1 MLSNSEFIRNEL
13 NQVYIKGQCFEKYFL
28 KRGNG
33 GAESDAVTTWLEV
46 SEEKTISEGLETL
59 DIW

>member
-1 MLSNSEFIRNEL
+1 MLR
-13 NQVYIKGQCFEKYFL
+13 
-28 KRGNG
+28 
-33 GAESDAVTTWLEV
+33 AMPMTTWLEV